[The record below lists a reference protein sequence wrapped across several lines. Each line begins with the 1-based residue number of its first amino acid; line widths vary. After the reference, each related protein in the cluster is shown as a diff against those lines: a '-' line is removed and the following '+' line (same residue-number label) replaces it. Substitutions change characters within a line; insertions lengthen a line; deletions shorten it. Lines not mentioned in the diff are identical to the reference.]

1 MVAASDHSRV
11 FFHSVLIDGSLLS
24 RMQYLNAS
32 FVKIYAADLSPT
44 YDHRLELKETM
55 GTSDKPIIHNFEIIS
70 DQIHVCHLIC
80 EENCTQHYP
89 NHTDYFLSSSESD
102 LILFCVKCSFERI
115 YQQLNQTLVYTYW
128 NISRD
133 LARFRVR
140 LLNRSEQ
147 IPFHCVNEELQ
158 SMTIRAMFHFV
169 DRTENST
176 AVCAVDSSLLHPY
189 HDQVILQ
196 CKHFLTRRDI
206 HLWATTRMSKSINAF
221 ILIDLLSS
229 FE

>member
-1 MVAASDHSRV
+1 MVAASNHSRV
-11 FFHSVLIDGSLLS
+11 FIDDPPLP

-32 FVKIYAADLSPT
+32 FVRIFAADLSPT

-55 GTSDKPIIHNFEIIS
+55 GTSDKPIIQNFEIIS
-70 DQIHVCHLIC
+70 DQIHLCHLIC

-102 LILFCVKCSFERI
+102 LILFCVRCSFDQV
-115 YQQLNQTLVYTYW
+115 YQQLNQTLVYSYW

-140 LLNRSEQ
+140 LFNRSEQ
-147 IPFHCVNEELQ
+147 IPFHCVNEEHQ
-158 SMTIRAMFHFV
+158 SMNIRAMFHFI
-169 DRTENST
+169 DRTENRA

-196 CKHFLTRRDI
+196 CEHFLTHQDI
-206 HLWATTRMSKSINAF
+206 HLWAITRIGKSIDAST
-221 ILIDLLSS
+221 LTDRRSS